1 MAHRFRARARTL
13 AVVPAGQGAATL
25 VIGDALGNPLIQPL
39 ALLWVKLQ
47 PTNQRVGRVPHLAHG
62 PLPIVFS

>member
-1 MAHRFRARARTL
+1 MPRRFRARACAL
-13 AVVPAGQGAATL
+13 AVLAARLSVAML